1 MSMRALPILFLF
13 AAALTLT
20 PISGLAA
27 GLVVGVAP
35 PATVVE
41 TPPPPPPPPANVWA
55 PGYWAWDGT
64 KYVWVPGGY
73 VVAPYPGA
81 VWVAGHWIRGGHGW
95 GWHDGHWR

>member
-1 MSMRALPILFLF
+1 MSLRALPILFLF

-20 PISGLAA
+20 PIPGLAA
-27 GLVVGVAP
+27 GLVVGIAP

-81 VWVAGHWIRGGHGW
+81 VWVAGHWVRGGHGW

>member
-1 MSMRALPILFLF
+1 MSLRALPILFLF

-64 KYVWVPGGY
+64 KYVWVPGG
-73 VVAPYPGA
+73 
-81 VWVAGHWIRGGHGW
+81 
-95 GWHDGHWR
+95 